1 MKDYVVTI
9 LNMPDNT
16 TRELS
21 VRDVDVYLAHKNT
34 LMRECKSFEE
44 ILKMH
49 NSRGDEVFDLRKGFQ
64 GK

>member
-1 MKDYVVTI
+1 MKHYVATI
-9 LNMPDNT
+9 LNLPDNT
-16 TRELS
+16 TRQL
-21 VRDVDVYLAHKNT
+21 DVKDLDVYLAHKNT

-49 NSRGDEVFDLRKGFQ
+49 NSKGDEVFDLKRGFQ